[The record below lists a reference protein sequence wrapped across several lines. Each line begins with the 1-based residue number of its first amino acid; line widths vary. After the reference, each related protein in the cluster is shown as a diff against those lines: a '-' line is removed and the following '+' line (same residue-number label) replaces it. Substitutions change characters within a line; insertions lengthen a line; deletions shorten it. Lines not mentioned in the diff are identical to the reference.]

1 MPIIKEDNN
10 RSSQKNS
17 ILFLISLIIISVG
30 ILFLIIGYGIHSPST
45 KNIYLDN
52 GLITIPKIGHIDLI
66 KTAIINFLF
75 CNNVITIYLFSKYL
89 LVENIQRIMLEK
101 YRKRTIKK
109 SFRIS
114 NQNSIKVENSIKVH
128 NCKN

>member
-30 ILFLIIGYGIHSPST
+30 ILFLIIGYGIYSPST

-52 GLITIPKIGHIDLI
+52 GLITIPKIGHIDII
-66 KTAIINFLF
+66 KDS
-75 CNNVITIYLFSKYL
+75 NNKFFIL
-89 LVENIQRIMLEK
+89 
-101 YRKRTIKK
+101 
-109 SFRIS
+109 
-114 NQNSIKVENSIKVH
+114 
-128 NCKN
+128 